1 MKKKNIF
8 ITVGCMLLIIV
19 LYVVNDKFVFYDFHE
34 SSADKTIVLN
44 NSSLNK
50 MDNQLLWFEY
60 DDNKMSLNKNILMP
74 SEEMKVYT
82 VNNKADI
89 ETMKVDNK
97 PKILSENYTG
107 TFLATLPEQM
117 IDLDGDGK
125 DEKAPRDACPL
136 IKAVMGSKIIN
147 GIDVYDNC
155 SSYIVPTSCD
165 CKKKMGYLLSE
176 YKDVYMLHVP
186 TSKKDDES
194 INYYLQDLYELKEK
208 LEEITGNKIT
218 YDKLADAVDMIS
230 EVQYEIS
237 RFYKFKMHKPALI
250 RGTHAMAI
258 MNSFSYDNAQ
268 RWGKSLK
275 LLNDELQLKLE
286 RKEFVAREN
295 STRIMITGS
304 PIVFPNIKLPLLIE
318 EMGGVLVA
326 DETCMGDRGI
336 YDPVSVVDD
345 SLDGMMRALVNR
357 YILPCTCPTF
367 VKNKQR
373 LFKIKQMIK
382 DYKVEGVIYH
392 VLRGCLVYDYEYNII
407 EEMLNE
413 MEIPVIRVKQIT
425 TKKILN
431 NLE

>member
-1 MKKKNIF
+1 MSADQLLIEEQKRQERQKERFLRKSTQISSKYLRKVTELRGMPSSMNYFVNILRRIF
-8 ITVGCMLLIIV
+8 ID
-19 LYVVNDKFVFYDFHE
+19 NDDVEKDKQT
-34 SSADKTIVLN
+34 KTIGTFCVMAPQELI
-44 NSSLNK
+44 
-50 MDNQLLWFEY
+50 Y
-60 DDNKMSLNKNILMP
+60 AAGAMP
-74 SEEMKVYT
+74 VKLCSG
-82 VNNKADI
+82 
-89 ETMKVDNK
+89 
-97 PKILSENYTG
+97 NYTAFNIG
-107 TFLATLPEQM
+107 
-117 IDLDGDGK
+117 

-176 YKDVYMLHVP
+176 YKDVHMLHVP

-208 LEEITGNKIT
+208 LEKITGNKIT
-218 YDKLADAVDMIS
+218 YDNLCDAVYMIS

-237 RFYKFKMHKPALI
+237 RFYKLKMHKPALI

-258 MNSFSYDNAQ
+258 MNSYSYDNAE
-268 RWGKSLK
+268 RWGKALK
-275 LLNDELQLKLE
+275 LVNDELELKLE

-295 STRIMITGS
+295 SPRIMITGS

-345 SLDGMMRALVNR
+345 SFDGMMRALANR

-392 VLRGCLVYDYEYNII
+392 VLRGCLVYDYEYTII

-413 MEIPVIRVKQIT
+413 MGIPVIRVETDYNEEDIEQLRIRIEAFNEMIKF
-425 TKKILN
+425 KKD
-431 NLE
+431 

>member
-1 MKKKNIF
+1 MSADQLLIEEQKRQERQKERFLRKSTQISSKYLRKVTELRGMPSSMNYFVNILRRIF
-8 ITVGCMLLIIV
+8 ID
-19 LYVVNDKFVFYDFHE
+19 NDDVEKDKQT
-34 SSADKTIVLN
+34 KTIGTFCVMAPQELI
-44 NSSLNK
+44 
-50 MDNQLLWFEY
+50 Y
-60 DDNKMSLNKNILMP
+60 AAGAMP
-74 SEEMKVYT
+74 VKLCSG
-82 VNNKADI
+82 
-89 ETMKVDNK
+89 
-97 PKILSENYTG
+97 NYTAFNIG
-107 TFLATLPEQM
+107 
-117 IDLDGDGK
+117 

-176 YKDVYMLHVP
+176 YKDVHMLHVP

-208 LEEITGNKIT
+208 LEKITGNKIT
-218 YDKLADAVDMIS
+218 YDNLCDAVYMIS

-237 RFYKFKMHKPALI
+237 RFYKLKMHKPALI

-258 MNSFSYDNAQ
+258 MNSYSYDNAK
-268 RWGKSLK
+268 RWGKALK
-275 LLNDELQLKLE
+275 LVNDELELKLE

-295 STRIMITGS
+295 SPRIMITGS

-345 SLDGMMRALVNR
+345 SFDGMMRALANR

-392 VLRGCLVYDYEYNII
+392 VLRGCLVYDYEYTII

-413 MEIPVIRVKQIT
+413 MGIPVIRVETDYNEEDIEQLRIRIEAFNEMIKF
-425 TKKILN
+425 KKDR
-431 NLE
+431 

>member
-1 MKKKNIF
+1 MSQEQLLIEEQKRQERQKERFLRKSTQISSKYLRKVTELRGMPSSMDYFVNILRRIF
-8 ITVGCMLLIIV
+8 ID
-19 LYVVNDKFVFYDFHE
+19 NDDVEKDKE
-34 SSADKTIVLN
+34 TKTIGTFCVMAPQELI
-44 NSSLNK
+44 
-50 MDNQLLWFEY
+50 Y
-60 DDNKMSLNKNILMP
+60 AAGAMP
-74 SEEMKVYT
+74 IKLCSG
-82 VNNKADI
+82 
-89 ETMKVDNK
+89 
-97 PKILSENYTG
+97 NYTAFNIG
-107 TFLATLPEQM
+107 
-117 IDLDGDGK
+117 

-147 GIDVYDNC
+147 GIQVYDNC

-176 YKDVYMLHVP
+176 YKDVHMLHVP

-208 LEEITGNKIT
+208 VEDITGNKIT
-218 YDKLADAVDMIS
+218 YDNLCDAIDMIS

-237 RFYKFKMHKPALI
+237 RFYKFKTHKPALI

-258 MNSFSYDNAQ
+258 MNSYSYDNAK
-268 RWGKSLK
+268 RWGKALK
-275 LLNDELQLKLE
+275 LVNDELQLKLE

-295 STRIMITGS
+295 SPRIMITGS

-345 SLDGMMRALVNR
+345 SFDGMMRALANR

-392 VLRGCLVYDYEYNII
+392 VLRGCLVYDYEYTVI

-413 MEIPVIRVKQIT
+413 MGIPVIRVETDYNEEDIEQLRIRIEAFNEMIKF
-425 TKKILN
+425 KKDR
-431 NLE
+431 

>member
-1 MKKKNIF
+1 MSQDQLLIEEQKRQERQKERFLRKSTQISSKYLRKVTELRGMPSSMNYFINILRRIF
-8 ITVGCMLLIIV
+8 ID
-19 LYVVNDKFVFYDFHE
+19 NDDVEKDKQT
-34 SSADKTIVLN
+34 KTIGTFCVMAPQELI
-44 NSSLNK
+44 
-50 MDNQLLWFEY
+50 Y
-60 DDNKMSLNKNILMP
+60 AAGAMP
-74 SEEMKVYT
+74 VKLCSG
-82 VNNKADI
+82 
-89 ETMKVDNK
+89 
-97 PKILSENYTG
+97 NYTAFNIG
-107 TFLATLPEQM
+107 
-117 IDLDGDGK
+117 

-176 YKDVYMLHVP
+176 YKDVHMLHVP

-208 LEEITGNKIT
+208 LEKITGNKIT
-218 YDKLADAVDMIS
+218 YDNLCDAVYMIS

-258 MNSFSYDNAQ
+258 MNSYSYDNAE
-268 RWGKSLK
+268 RWGKALK
-275 LLNDELQLKLE
+275 LVNDELELKLE

-295 STRIMITGS
+295 SPRIMITGS

-345 SLDGMMRALVNR
+345 SLDGMMRALANR

-392 VLRGCLVYDYEYNII
+392 VLRGCLVYDYEYTII

-413 MEIPVIRVKQIT
+413 MGIPVIRVETDYNEEDIEQLRIRIEAFNEMIKF
-425 TKKILN
+425 KKDR
-431 NLE
+431 

>member
-1 MKKKNIF
+1 MSQEQLLIEEQKRQERQKERFLRKSTQISSKYLRKVTELRGMPNNMNYFVNKLRRIF
-8 ITVGCMLLIIV
+8 ID
-19 LYVVNDKFVFYDFHE
+19 NDDVEKNKE
-34 SSADKTIVLN
+34 TKTIGTFCVMAPQELIYA
-44 NSSLNK
+44 SGA
-50 MDNQLLWFEY
+50 
-60 DDNKMSLNKNILMP
+60 MP
-74 SEEMKVYT
+74 VKLCSG
-82 VNNKADI
+82 
-89 ETMKVDNK
+89 
-97 PKILSENYTG
+97 NYTAFNIG
-107 TFLATLPEQM
+107 
-117 IDLDGDGK
+117 

-155 SSYIVPTSCD
+155 ATYVVPTSCD

-176 YKDVYMLHVP
+176 YKDVHMLHVP

-194 INYYLQDLYELKEK
+194 INYYLDDLYELKEK
-208 LEEITGNKIT
+208 LEVVTGNKIT
-218 YDKLADAVDMIS
+218 YDNLSDAIDMIN

-237 RFYKFKMHKPALI
+237 RFYKFKMQKPALI

-258 MNSFSYDNAQ
+258 MNSYSYDNAQ
-268 RWGKSLK
+268 RWGKALK
-275 LLNDELQLKLE
+275 LVNDELQLRLE
-286 RKEFVAREN
+286 RNEFVAREN
-295 STRIMITGS
+295 SPRIMITGS
-304 PIVFPNIKLPLLIE
+304 PIVFPNIKVPLLIE

-345 SLDGMMRALVNR
+345 SLDGMMRALANR

-392 VLRGCLVYDYEYNII
+392 VLRGCLVYDYEYTII

-413 MEIPVIRVKQIT
+413 MGIPIIRVETDYNEEDIEQLRIRIEAFNEMIKF
-425 TKKILN
+425 KKDR
-431 NLE
+431 

>member
-1 MKKKNIF
+1 MSQDQLLIEEQKRQERQKERFLRKSTQISSKYLRKVTELRGMPSSMNYFVNILRRIF
-8 ITVGCMLLIIV
+8 ID
-19 LYVVNDKFVFYDFHE
+19 NDDVEKDKQT
-34 SSADKTIVLN
+34 KTIGTFCVMAPQELI
-44 NSSLNK
+44 
-50 MDNQLLWFEY
+50 Y
-60 DDNKMSLNKNILMP
+60 AAGAMP
-74 SEEMKVYT
+74 VKLCSG
-82 VNNKADI
+82 
-89 ETMKVDNK
+89 
-97 PKILSENYTG
+97 NYTAFNIG
-107 TFLATLPEQM
+107 
-117 IDLDGDGK
+117 

-176 YKDVYMLHVP
+176 YKDVHMLHVP

-208 LEEITGNKIT
+208 LEKITGNKIT
-218 YDKLADAVDMIS
+218 YDNLCDAVYMIS

-258 MNSFSYDNAQ
+258 MNSYSYDNAE
-268 RWGKSLK
+268 RWGKALK
-275 LLNDELQLKLE
+275 LVNDELELKLE

-295 STRIMITGS
+295 SPRIMITGS

-345 SLDGMMRALVNR
+345 SLDGMMRALANR

-392 VLRGCLVYDYEYNII
+392 VLRGCLVYDYEYTII

-413 MEIPVIRVKQIT
+413 MGIPVIRVETDYNEEDIEQLRIRIEAFNEMIKF
-425 TKKILN
+425 KKDR
-431 NLE
+431 

>member
-1 MKKKNIF
+1 MSQDQLLIEEQKRQERQKERFLRKSTQISSKYLRKVTELRGMPSSMNYFVNILRRIF
-8 ITVGCMLLIIV
+8 ID
-19 LYVVNDKFVFYDFHE
+19 NDDVEKDKQT
-34 SSADKTIVLN
+34 KTIGTFCVMAPQELI
-44 NSSLNK
+44 
-50 MDNQLLWFEY
+50 Y
-60 DDNKMSLNKNILMP
+60 AAGAMP
-74 SEEMKVYT
+74 VKLCSG
-82 VNNKADI
+82 
-89 ETMKVDNK
+89 
-97 PKILSENYTG
+97 NYTAFNIG
-107 TFLATLPEQM
+107 
-117 IDLDGDGK
+117 

-176 YKDVYMLHVP
+176 YKDVHMLHVP

-208 LEEITGNKIT
+208 LEKITGNKIT
-218 YDKLADAVDMIS
+218 YDNLCDAVYMIS

-237 RFYKFKMHKPALI
+237 RFYKLKMHKPALI

-258 MNSFSYDNAQ
+258 MNSYSYDNAE
-268 RWGKSLK
+268 RWGKALK
-275 LLNDELQLKLE
+275 LVNDELELKLE

-295 STRIMITGS
+295 SPRIMITGS

-345 SLDGMMRALVNR
+345 SLDGMMRALANR

-392 VLRGCLVYDYEYNII
+392 VLRGCLVYDYEYTII

-413 MEIPVIRVKQIT
+413 MGIPVIRVETDYNEEDIEQLRIRIEAFNEMIKF
-425 TKKILN
+425 KKDR
-431 NLE
+431 

>member
-1 MKKKNIF
+1 MSADQLLIEEQKRQERQKERFLRKSTQISSKYLRKVTELRGMPSSMNYFINILRRIF
-8 ITVGCMLLIIV
+8 ID
-19 LYVVNDKFVFYDFHE
+19 NDDVEKDKQT
-34 SSADKTIVLN
+34 KTIGTFCVMAPQELI
-44 NSSLNK
+44 
-50 MDNQLLWFEY
+50 Y
-60 DDNKMSLNKNILMP
+60 AAGAMP
-74 SEEMKVYT
+74 VKLCSG
-82 VNNKADI
+82 
-89 ETMKVDNK
+89 
-97 PKILSENYTG
+97 NYTAFNIG
-107 TFLATLPEQM
+107 
-117 IDLDGDGK
+117 

-176 YKDVYMLHVP
+176 YKDVHMLHVP

-208 LEEITGNKIT
+208 LEKITGNKIT
-218 YDKLADAVDMIS
+218 YDNLCDAVYMIS

-237 RFYKFKMHKPALI
+237 RFYKLKMHKPALI

-258 MNSFSYDNAQ
+258 MNSYSYDNAE
-268 RWGKSLK
+268 RWGKALK
-275 LLNDELQLKLE
+275 LVNDELELKLE

-295 STRIMITGS
+295 SPRIMITGS

-345 SLDGMMRALVNR
+345 SLDGMMRALANR

-392 VLRGCLVYDYEYNII
+392 VLRGCLVYDYEYTII

-413 MEIPVIRVKQIT
+413 MGIPVIRVETDYNEEDIEQLRIRIEAFNEMIKF
-425 TKKILN
+425 KKDR
-431 NLE
+431 

>member
-1 MKKKNIF
+1 MSADQLLIEEQKRQERQKERFLRKSTQISSKYLRKVTELRGMPSSMNYFVNILRRIF
-8 ITVGCMLLIIV
+8 ID
-19 LYVVNDKFVFYDFHE
+19 NDDVEKDKQT
-34 SSADKTIVLN
+34 KTIGTFCVMAPQELI
-44 NSSLNK
+44 
-50 MDNQLLWFEY
+50 Y
-60 DDNKMSLNKNILMP
+60 AAGAMP
-74 SEEMKVYT
+74 VKLCSG
-82 VNNKADI
+82 
-89 ETMKVDNK
+89 
-97 PKILSENYTG
+97 NYTAFNIG
-107 TFLATLPEQM
+107 
-117 IDLDGDGK
+117 

-176 YKDVYMLHVP
+176 YKDVHMLHVP

-208 LEEITGNKIT
+208 LEKITGNKIT
-218 YDKLADAVDMIS
+218 YDNLCDAVYMIS

-237 RFYKFKMHKPALI
+237 RFYKLKMHKPALI

-258 MNSFSYDNAQ
+258 MNSYSYDNAE
-268 RWGKSLK
+268 RWGKALK
-275 LLNDELQLKLE
+275 LVNDELELKLE

-295 STRIMITGS
+295 SPRIMITGS

-345 SLDGMMRALVNR
+345 SFDGMMRALANR

-392 VLRGCLVYDYEYNII
+392 VLRGCLVYDYEYTII

-413 MEIPVIRVKQIT
+413 MGIPVIRVETDYNEEDIEQLRIRIEAFNEMIKF
-425 TKKILN
+425 KKDR
-431 NLE
+431 

>member
-1 MKKKNIF
+1 MSQDQLLIEEQKRQERQKERFLRKSTQISSKYLRKVTELRGMPSSMNYFINILRRIF
-8 ITVGCMLLIIV
+8 ID
-19 LYVVNDKFVFYDFHE
+19 NDDVEKDKQT
-34 SSADKTIVLN
+34 KTIGTFCVMAPQELI
-44 NSSLNK
+44 
-50 MDNQLLWFEY
+50 Y
-60 DDNKMSLNKNILMP
+60 AAGAMP
-74 SEEMKVYT
+74 VKLCSG
-82 VNNKADI
+82 
-89 ETMKVDNK
+89 
-97 PKILSENYTG
+97 NYTAFNIG
-107 TFLATLPEQM
+107 
-117 IDLDGDGK
+117 

-176 YKDVYMLHVP
+176 YKDVHMLHVP

-208 LEEITGNKIT
+208 LEKITGNKIT
-218 YDKLADAVDMIS
+218 YDNLCDAVYMIS

-237 RFYKFKMHKPALI
+237 RFYKLKMHKPALI

-258 MNSFSYDNAQ
+258 MNSYSYDNAE
-268 RWGKSLK
+268 RWGKALK
-275 LLNDELQLKLE
+275 LVNDELELKLE

-295 STRIMITGS
+295 SPRIMITGS

-345 SLDGMMRALVNR
+345 SLDGMMRALANR

-392 VLRGCLVYDYEYNII
+392 VLRGCLVYDYEYTII

-413 MEIPVIRVKQIT
+413 MGIPVIRVETDYNEEDIEQLRIRIEAFNEMIKF
-425 TKKILN
+425 KKDR
-431 NLE
+431 

>member
-1 MKKKNIF
+1 MSADQLLIEEQKRQERQKERFLRKSTQISSKYLRKVTELRGMPSSMNYFVNILRRIF
-8 ITVGCMLLIIV
+8 ID
-19 LYVVNDKFVFYDFHE
+19 NDDVEKDKQT
-34 SSADKTIVLN
+34 KTIGTFCVMAPQELI
-44 NSSLNK
+44 
-50 MDNQLLWFEY
+50 Y
-60 DDNKMSLNKNILMP
+60 AAGAMP
-74 SEEMKVYT
+74 VKLCSG
-82 VNNKADI
+82 
-89 ETMKVDNK
+89 
-97 PKILSENYTG
+97 NYTAFNIG
-107 TFLATLPEQM
+107 
-117 IDLDGDGK
+117 

-176 YKDVYMLHVP
+176 YKDVHMLHVP

-208 LEEITGNKIT
+208 LEKITGNKIT
-218 YDKLADAVDMIS
+218 YDNLCDAVYMIS

-237 RFYKFKMHKPALI
+237 RFYKLKMHKPALI

-258 MNSFSYDNAQ
+258 MNSYSYDNAE
-268 RWGKSLK
+268 RWGKALK
-275 LLNDELQLKLE
+275 LVNDELELKLE

-295 STRIMITGS
+295 SPRIMITGS

-345 SLDGMMRALVNR
+345 SLDGMMRALANR

-392 VLRGCLVYDYEYNII
+392 VLRGCLVYDYEYTII

-413 MEIPVIRVKQIT
+413 MGIPVIRVETDYNEEDIEQLRIRIEAFNEMIKF
-425 TKKILN
+425 KKDR
-431 NLE
+431 